1 MSKRIENPTSFEI
14 RSVIK
19 FLNAK
24 NVRPAEICRQVC
36 EVYGENVM
44 SDGMVRRWCRMFS
57 KGRSNVENDERS
69 GRPSLVTD
77 DLLEQVK
84 SRIVENRRITMTE
97 LSKHFPQISR
107 SLLHEVVREH
117 LQFNKVCSR
126 WVTSDENNSLGSP
139 KSAKKEHSEPEEFV
153 VIKSDK
159 DHVYKY
165 DKKNKTRKIAAT
177 EIKVERK
184 EVDENQSTDAIN
196 QRLFDGNTP
205 TSRTEDLSI
214 QSNISEVN
222 IKIECEDACVESAQ
236 DLSAPSIPKS
246 VVSKANETQNMILAD
261 DIKIE
266 YEEVDVRPTAQTSL
280 LTSVAKV
287 PRDQMEFNIA
297 MSSEKSDEYN
307 NLMYDYQVVET
318 PGQRKQRLN
327 RERVNRWR
335 ARQSQE
341 TLDRLRQ
348 KDLERHAVSRAY
360 ESQEARLARRKRN
373 AASAARR
380 RRARMLNSSQST
392 EDNNPSNEYEVL
404 NLNLT
409 PAKLTTTSWP
419 FVDPDKMIDSSP
431 LIQAPLNFGLKIDDL
446 DNPTNDDDLRIK
458 IEDIKEFL

>member
-205 TSRTEDLSI
+205 TSRTEDLSNTSKKQDLSEVCVKVECEDQEVKETSVQSSGLSSVTIQHHDVNCMPEDLSI

-307 NLMYDYQVVET
+307 GGNAGTEEAEVEQ
-318 PGQRKQRLN
+318 GEGESL
-327 RERVNRWR
+327 E
-335 ARQSQE
+335 SE
-341 TLDRLRQ
+341 T
-348 KDLERHAVSRAY
+348 
-360 ESQEARLARRKRN
+360 ESGDAGSFAAEGPREARRESSLRKPGSSLGEEKKKRGIC
-373 AASAARR
+373 
-380 RRARMLNSSQST
+380 SSQKT
-392 EDNNPSNEYEVL
+392 G
-404 NLNLT
+404 
-409 PAKLTTTSWP
+409 
-419 FVDPDKMIDSSP
+419 PDVELFSKYRRQQS
-431 LIQAPLNFGLKIDDL
+431 F
-446 DNPTNDDDLRIK
+446 
-458 IEDIKEFL
+458 